1 MNPPQA
7 LPRSPWSLAPLLIV
21 NWIAF
26 ANVLSSSGVLLWVII
41 PSLIG
46 VQMMLI
52 MIRAERKILAGVAL
66 FGLSA
71 LAVGLSDVIGGT
83 TSGPIT
89 RSTLMMTTCAGLM
102 VLMWRTGIPASAA
115 VVSLGALAGA
125 LGLGAADRIVWSVGL
140 WVVAVAVYLAAVGP
154 LRADDL
160 RGIGRLQS
168 FVLMLL
174 TAGLLASLAGNA
186 LQTVMRDPWTIPAA
200 GLTVLGAQAQAGA
213 SVHAGKQP
221 NSVADSLLEVAGAQ
235 FDEAARKQA
244 TPRAEANPV
253 RPSAEPVEPNAVEG
267 AAEAESRRGRFTT
280 VLPIVG
286 FLLYCLLLILAVA
299 LADVYL
305 AWVMLRRSLSK
316 GTPTQQVGGAWLWLR
331 LQWARYGYLEH
342 VHRTPDR
349 IARDV
354 DKSDEVLLRD
364 LAELATHAIYAHAPG
379 IDAAQARQAWS
390 VARTLRKQAP
400 RSWPTRMRALLVTP
414 SAASKRL
421 AASEPGRRL
430 EAVAATPPGR

>member
-7 LPRSPWSLAPLLIV
+7 LPRSAWSLAPLLIV

-46 VQMMLI
+46 VQVMLI
-52 MIRAERKILAGVAL
+52 MVRAERRILAGVVL
-66 FGLSA
+66 FGLTA

-102 VLMWRTGIPASAA
+102 VLLWRTGIPASAA

-125 LGLGAADRIVWSVGL
+125 LGLGAAHRIVWSVGL
-140 WVVAVAVYLAAVGP
+140 WVVALAVYLAAVGP

-186 LQTVMRDPWTIPAA
+186 LQTVMRDPWTIPGFTLLGAQ
-200 GLTVLGAQAQAGA
+200 TEVGAQAQAG
-213 SVHAGKQP
+213 KPP
-221 NSVADSLLEVAGAQ
+221 NSVADGLAKVAGAG
-235 FDEAARKQA
+235 FDEAAEKQA
-244 TPRAEANPV
+244 KPRAEADPV
-253 RPSAEPVEPNAVEG
+253 GPSAELVEPDAVDRADQAG
-267 AAEAESRRGRFTT
+267 SRFGWFTT
-280 VLPIVG
+280 VLRIVG

-305 AWVMLRRSLSK
+305 AWVMLRRSLRK
-316 GTPTQQVGGAWLWLR
+316 GTPAQQVRGAWLWLR
-331 LQWARYGYLEH
+331 LQWARYGHFEH
-342 VHRTPDR
+342 AHRTPDR

-364 LAELATHAIYAHAPG
+364 LAELATHAIYAHAPD
-379 IDAAQARQAWS
+379 IDSVQARKAWS
-390 VARTLRKQAP
+390 LARTLRKQAP
-400 RSWPTRMRALLVTP
+400 RSWPTRMRALLIAP
-414 SAASKRL
+414 STAERRL
-421 AASEPGRRL
+421 AASQRAPRM
-430 EAVAATPPGR
+430 EAVAMTPSAR